1 MKGKL
6 LAGRKPASLH
16 AQKAASLP
24 SIKAASVPSTKTAS
38 LPSLKA
44 AGLPQLAD
52 LRRFRHFVV
61 LAETLNFR
69 RAAERLHMA
78 QPPLS
83 VSIQKLESALG
94 AKLFHREASGVTLT
108 AGGLAALTE
117 VRQLLF
123 HGNQMGEAARS
134 AMGGTAGTLKMGFV
148 GSASYG
154 MLQKLLPLF
163 AAEYP
168 GVELVLREA
177 TSVTIMQQVEERT
190 LDIGLVRVPLLR
202 PSGASL
208 LALERDS
215 FIAALPRTNPLARK
229 RSLSL
234 PDLADEPFVMYLPE
248 QAAGLHSSAMLACQ
262 QAGFIPRV
270 TQQATQIQTVL
281 ALVESGLGVALVPS
295 VMKRFASERIVYRQL
310 ADAPESAS
318 TGLSLAYMADAHS
331 PAATRFMRVAARE
344 YPPPRS

>member
-1 MKGKL
+1 MSTRS
-6 LAGRKPASLH
+6 LAGKKTAGPAP
-16 AQKAASLP
+16 QKAAGLLP
-24 SIKAASVPSTKTAS
+24 R
-38 LPSLKA
+38 KA

-52 LRRFRHFVV
+52 LRRFRQFVV

-83 VSIQKLESALG
+83 VSIQKLEAALG
-94 AKLFHREASGVTLT
+94 VKLFNRDASGVTLT
-108 AGGLAALTE
+108 AAGLAALSE
-117 VRQLLF
+117 ARQLLF

-134 AMGGTAGTLKMGFV
+134 AMGGTAGTLRMGFV

-163 AAEYP
+163 TAEYP

-177 TSVTIMQQVEERT
+177 TSVAIMQQVEERT

-208 LALERDS
+208 LPLEQES
-215 FIAALPRTNPLARK
+215 FIAALPCSNPLSRK
-229 RSLSL
+229 RGLCLS
-234 PDLADEPFVMYLPE
+234 DLADEPFVMYLPE
-248 QAAGLHSSAMLACQ
+248 QAGGLHSSAMLACQ
-262 QAGFIPRV
+262 QAGFIPQV

-295 VMKRFASERIVYRQL
+295 VMKRFASEQIVYRPL
-310 ADAPESAS
+310 ADGPDSAS

-331 PAATRFMRVAARE
+331 PAAASFRRVAARE
-344 YPPPRS
+344 YPNART

>member
-1 MKGKL
+1 MSAKL
-6 LAGRKPASLH
+6 LAGK
-16 AQKAASLP
+16 KTTG
-24 SIKAASVPSTKTAS
+24 VPSHKTAS
-38 LPSLKA
+38 QPSHKPA
-44 AGLPQLAD
+44 NPPQLAD

-78 QPPLS
+78 QPPLT
-83 VSIQKLESALG
+83 VSIQKLEAALG
-94 AKLFHREASGVTLT
+94 VRLFNREASGVTLT
-108 AGGLAALTE
+108 AAGMAALAE
-117 VRQLLF
+117 ARQLLF
-123 HGNQMGEAARS
+123 HGSQMGEAARS
-134 AMGGTAGTLKMGFV
+134 AMGGTAGTLRMGFV

-177 TSVTIMQQVEERT
+177 TSVAIMQQVEERT

-208 LALERDS
+208 LPLERDS
-215 FIAALPRTNPLARK
+215 FIAALPRANPLARK
-229 RSLSL
+229 RGLSLS
-234 PDLADEPFVMYLPE
+234 DLADEPFVMYLPE
-248 QAAGLHSSAMLACQ
+248 QAAGLHSAAMLACQ

-295 VMKRFASERIVYRQL
+295 VMKRFASERIVYRPL
-310 ADAPESAS
+310 ADAAETAS

-331 PAATRFMRVAARE
+331 PAAASFRRVAARE
-344 YPPPRS
+344 YPQAHT